1 MVSCRAWTP
10 VTDIRCHRG
19 KLFCYSTLPP
29 LLALILKEML
39 QLFIYLIWYLITA
52 VSTMANIEN
61 KTSRNKKDNLKSDF
75 VRGCYKCNITH

>member
-39 QLFIYLIWYLITA
+39 QLFILFDLVFNNSCEY
-52 VSTMANIEN
+52 NG
-61 KTSRNKKDNLKSDF
+61 K
-75 VRGCYKCNITH
+75 H